1 MGLPRRIIGRA
12 VVTGLGLWLLCASA
26 LPQASGPQT
35 LREGF
40 EQARSQASAQGGG
53 ILFERPVYLQS
64 SQSSEQLQG
73 DIHAVLDH
81 RFALVQQALTPA
93 PAWCRIL
100 ILHLNVKYCRAA
112 RTGQQDRLDVGL
124 GRKFDQPLPE
134 VHWLRFSYQTQPLRE
149 DFLRLELQAPS
160 GPLGTRDYH
169 ISVEAMPLNVGQ
181 TLLHLRYA
189 YRFGLSARWAMQ
201 AYLATIGRDKV
212 GFSQVAQAS
221 GGPPQ
226 PVGGLRGVLERNT
239 VRYYLAIE
247 SFLGV
252 QTRPAGEQIQRS
264 LEDWF
269 AGTERYPQ
277 QLHEIDQ
284 AAYLAM
290 KRQELSRQEREPVPP
305 GRD

>member
-1 MGLPRRIIGRA
+1 MGSPWRIIRRA
-12 VVTGLGLWLLCASA
+12 VASALGLWFCANVLA
-26 LPQASGPQT
+26 QVTGPQA
-35 LREGF
+35 LREAF
-40 EQARSQASAQGGG
+40 EQARKQASATGGG
-53 ILFERPVYLQS
+53 SLFERPVYLQS

-81 RFALVQQALTPA
+81 RFTLVQQALSPA

-124 GRKFDQPLPE
+124 GRKFDQPLSE
-134 VHWLRFSYQTQPLRE
+134 AHWLQFAYQAQPSRE
-149 DFLRLELQAPS
+149 DFLQLSLKAPS
-160 GPLGTRDYH
+160 GPLGTRDYQ
-169 ISVEAMPLNVGQ
+169 ITVEAMPLHAGQ

-189 YRFGLSARWAMQ
+189 YSFGLSARWAMQ
-201 AYLATIGRDKV
+201 AYLATLGRDKV
-212 GFSQVAQAS
+212 GFSQLAQGS
-221 GGPPQ
+221 GGAPQ

-252 QTRPAGEQIQRS
+252 QALPAGEQMQRS

-269 AGTERYPQ
+269 AATERYPQ
-277 QLHEIDQ
+277 QLHEVDRS
-284 AAYLAM
+284 AYLAM
-290 KRQELSRQEREPVPP
+290 KRLEVSRQEREPAPP
-305 GRD
+305 GRN